1 MLFLKGD
8 HLAKSFGA
16 HTVFS
21 DVSLLLPA
29 GEKIGLIGDNGTG
42 KSTLLKILAGF
53 LPPDGGTVFRQ
64 PSSSVGYLPQTL
76 EIEGSL
82 TIQEYLEQAQDT
94 LYALAKKL
102 EDLAGDMAHLQG
114 QALQEAVATYAAL
127 HDQFEQR
134 GGYSQSYQMAQI
146 LQALQVSA
154 LGRARL
160 LSSLSGGERTRI
172 GLAALLISRPDVLLL
187 DEPTNHLDQEAAVWL
202 EHRIASYPGA
212 VLFVSHD
219 RVFLERVATSI
230 VAFEDEP
237 PHLQLYP
244 GNYTA
249 YQRQRRQCL
258 RQWEDRYRRESLEE
272 QRLAA
277 RLRPSAVNRAHNRLP
292 RDHDVAKYAGKREWV
307 QQATAQRLHA
317 AERTLQQFQSRRT
330 EKPPQ
335 PWTFA
340 MHFSLDGPEISP
352 VPEEHYL
359 SAEHIVFAYAEH
371 KPLLRDV
378 SLHLQPGDRMFLTG
392 ENGSGKST
400 LLKILAGQLSP
411 QGGEVRRRGPVAY
424 WGQEL
429 APLCGATVIDAYR
442 YGRIGHPDDLREQ
455 LAATGLFS
463 RAQLDRPIDSLS
475 EGQQRRLELARL
487 LAAPADYLLLDE
499 PTNHLPPD
507 LLDQLAEALQYF
519 PGAVMVVTHDR
530 WWLQHA
536 HGSVT
541 ELTEGEL
548 LPVNTLGSS

>member
-1 MLFLKGD
+1 MPFLKGD
-8 HLAKSFGA
+8 HLGKSFGA

-21 DVSLLLPA
+21 DVSLWLPA

-42 KSTLLKILAGF
+42 KSTLLKILAGL
-53 LPPDGGTVFRQ
+53 LPPDGGTVLRQ

-76 EIEGSL
+76 ENDGFL

-94 LYALAKKL
+94 LYALSKKL

-114 QALQEAVATYAAL
+114 QVLQEAVATYAAL
-127 HDQFEQR
+127 YDQFEQR

-146 LQALQVSA
+146 LHALQVSA

-160 LSSLSGGERTRI
+160 LSSLSGGERTRV
-172 GLAALLISRPDVLLL
+172 GLAALLISSPDVLLL

-202 EHRIASYPGA
+202 EHRLASYHGA

-230 VAFEDEP
+230 VAFEDDP
-237 PHLQLYP
+237 PHLQFYS

-249 YQRQRRQCL
+249 YQRQRRQRL
-258 RQWEDRYRRESLEE
+258 RQWEDRYRRENLEE
-272 QRLAA
+272 QRLTA
-277 RLRPSAVNRAHNRLP
+277 RLRPSAVNRAHNQLP
-292 RDHDVAKYAGKREWV
+292 RDHDVAKYVGKREWV

-317 AERTLQQFQSRRT
+317 AERTLQRFQSWRV

-340 MHFSLDGPEISP
+340 MHFSLDGLEISP
-352 VPEEHYL
+352 VPEKHYL
-359 SAEHIVFAYAEH
+359 SAEHIAFAYASQ

-378 SLHLQPGDRMFLTG
+378 SLHLQPGDCMFLTG
-392 ENGSGKST
+392 GNGSGKST

-411 QGGEVRRRGPVAY
+411 QGGEVRRGGPVAY
-424 WGQEL
+424 WGQEW

-463 RAQLDRPIDSLS
+463 RAQLDKPMDSLS
-475 EGQQRRLELARL
+475 AGQQRRLELARL
-487 LAAPADYLLLDE
+487 LAAPAACLLLDE

-519 PGAVMVVTHDR
+519 SGAVLVVTHDQ

-536 HGSVT
+536 YGSVT

>member
-42 KSTLLKILAGF
+42 KSTLLKILPGF

-237 PHLQLYP
+237 PHLQFYP

-317 AERTLQQFQSRRT
+317 AERTLQQFQSRRA

-378 SLHLQPGDRMFLTG
+378 SLHLQPGDRMFLT
-392 ENGSGKST
+392 
-400 LLKILAGQLSP
+400 
-411 QGGEVRRRGPVAY
+411 
-424 WGQEL
+424 
-429 APLCGATVIDAYR
+429 
-442 YGRIGHPDDLREQ
+442 
-455 LAATGLFS
+455 
-463 RAQLDRPIDSLS
+463 
-475 EGQQRRLELARL
+475 
-487 LAAPADYLLLDE
+487 
-499 PTNHLPPD
+499 
-507 LLDQLAEALQYF
+507 
-519 PGAVMVVTHDR
+519 
-530 WWLQHA
+530 
-536 HGSVT
+536 
-541 ELTEGEL
+541 
-548 LPVNTLGSS
+548 